1 MHKYPVVALFS
12 LLALF
17 SALPSQADFDADASL
32 LATAINQTGR
42 QRMLSQRIAKSYAA
56 IGLAVNA
63 DASRKQLAD
72 AAHEFD
78 RNLDFLKALRMPTPA
93 IRDAIAD
100 LERVWLPFRETA
112 LGPVDQAGAR
122 RLLEQDAMVLGAAE
136 KVVRLYQDYAGI
148 SLGRLVNLS
157 GRQRMLTQRMAKL
170 YMLKAWGIDVPE
182 LSAGIDTARAEFEKG
197 FWELEIAPQN
207 SYEINR
213 ELEAA
218 VTQWTWFTSAIEQD
232 GDPRA
237 YILVVN
243 DAAESLL
250 ASMDFLTSLYEA
262 EARH

>member
-1 MHKYPVVALFS
+1 
-12 LLALF
+12 
-17 SALPSQADFDADASL
+17 
-32 LATAINQTGR
+32 
-42 QRMLSQRIAKSYAA
+42 
-56 IGLAVNA
+56 
-63 DASRKQLAD
+63 
-72 AAHEFD
+72 
-78 RNLDFLKALRMPTPA
+78 
-93 IRDAIAD
+93 
-100 LERVWLPFRETA
+100 
-112 LGPVDQAGAR
+112 
-122 RLLEQDAMVLGAAE
+122 
-136 KVVRLYQDYAGI
+136 
-148 SLGRLVNLS
+148 
-157 GRQRMLTQRMAKL
+157 MLTQRMAKL

-250 ASMDFLTSLYEA
+250 ASMDFLTSMYEA